1 MRLNLFLIFLVFIIS
16 IISFVKSESP
26 ILKSCSH
33 DSETNM
39 VFLKGIWDGN
49 KGIHILINGKRV
61 KTRLNN
67 WGRNE
72 GDECSDMTI
81 YDVPVNS
88 LGESVSIVYSSGE
101 VSNECIFQ
109 SKIAGIALPDTKGG
123 LVTLYG
129 TFYYKNDIKPSIL
142 FDDNEC
148 SFESGTADE
157 IKCKIESGFGC
168 FSTMSI
174 NNIGGYN
181 GNSFRKTNCY
191 KDPMITNVE
200 IDSNE
205 PNKAIVEGF
214 SFWPNAE
221 IILTVDENCN
231 ATSNSEGCS
240 FGKELHPKKIELVN
254 DSTFIIEFD
263 QPLSSLSYID
273 IKYKKFNNPNI
284 DPSLLK
290 ETIEHRRYL
299 NN

>member
-1 MRLNLFLIFLVFIIS
+1 MRIYIIFYILIFS
-16 IISFVKSESP
+16 IISVVKSEP
-26 ILKSCSH
+26 PFLKSCSH

-39 VFLKGIWDGN
+39 VFLKGKWESK
-49 KGIHILINGKRV
+49 KGIHIVMNGKTV

-81 YDVPVNS
+81 YDVPVNT
-88 LGESVSIVYSSGE
+88 LGEYVSIFYSNGE
-101 VSNECIFQ
+101 KSNECTFQ
-109 SKIAGIALPDTKGG
+109 SKILGISLPDTSGG

-129 TFYYKNDIKPSIL
+129 TFYYKNDINPIIS
-142 FDDNEC
+142 FDNKKC
-148 SFESGTADE
+148 IFENSTVNE
-157 IKCKIESGFGC
+157 IKCNIEPGFGC
-168 FSTMSI
+168 FATMSVDS
-174 NNIGGYN
+174 IGGFN
-181 GNSFRKTNCY
+181 GDYFKKTNCY

-200 IDSNE
+200 IDTNE
-205 PNKAIVEGF
+205 PNIAIVEGY

-221 IILTVDENCN
+221 IILTVDNDCN
-231 ATSNSEGCS
+231 STSNSVGCS

-284 DPSLLK
+284 DPSLSK

-299 NN
+299 N